1 MGLFSGIKKAFKSV
15 FKGVGKV
22 LGGVFKGLGLAPKMP
37 ELPAAPPPP
46 PTPDNSAEVAAA
58 AEEERRRQRMAQGR
72 ASTIL
77 TSTSGLL
84 DEPNLARRL
93 LS

>member
-22 LGGVFKGLGLAPKMP
+22 LGGVFEGLGLVPKMP
-37 ELPAAPPPP
+37 EIPAPPPP

-58 AEEERRRQRMAQGR
+58 AEEERKRQRMAQGR

>member
-15 FKGVGKV
+15 FKGAGKV

-37 ELPAAPPPP
+37 ELPAPPP

-58 AEEERRRQRMAQGR
+58 AEEERRRQRMARGR
-72 ASTIL
+72 ASTVL